1 MLYSMIL
8 YSILSVPSLEQC
20 STIIYES
27 KGMLSY
33 WRPQVW
39 LSDQEG
45 SALNKLM
52 RDKDR
57 CVGKAFIKRDINH
70 ITVYW
75 K

>member
-1 MLYSMIL
+1 MLYSILL
-8 YSILSVPSLEQC
+8 YSLLSVPSLEQC
-20 STIIYES
+20 STIIYERM
-27 KGMLSY
+27 GVLSY

-39 LSDQEG
+39 LTEREST
-45 SALNKLM
+45 SLNKLM
-52 RDKDR
+52 LDKDR